1 MLPKRRLWGYQ
12 DSGTNLCLVFLECLL
27 SWRKVMLD
35 KKNKLK
41 VKEFL
46 KVNLET
52 LKGEDLAAFM
62 EKYDIREAG
71 AVEMMMLDH
80 GMPGQFVA
88 IRSSEPNSYY
98 VATLAMVEKILFLN
112 SLDPEKAM
120 PDS

>member
-1 MLPKRRLWGYQ
+1 MI
-12 DSGTNLCLVFLECLL
+12 
-27 SWRKVMLD
+27 D
-35 KKNKLK
+35 KKNRIK

-62 EKYDIREAG
+62 EKYEIREAG
-71 AVEMMMLDH
+71 SVEMMLLDH

-88 IRSSEPNSYY
+88 IRNSNPNSYY
-98 VATLAMVEKILFLN
+98 VATMEMVEKILFLN
-112 SLDPEKAM
+112 ELDPEKAL